1 MNTVVN
7 ALIIKTGKTI
17 FLSNYIFLDENISN
31 RIYKNNLI
39 FIIGKI
45 KKNFSV

>member
-7 ALIIKTGKTI
+7 ALIIKTGKNDI
-17 FLSNYIFLDENISN
+17 FIN
-31 RIYKNNLI
+31 YKNNLI

-45 KKNFSV
+45 KKNLSA